1 MHKNKNVKIMSRK
14 RRLRKLRKK
23 QLQNPRSPRRKS
35 IRSRQSIR
43 RARGKEGVRGGASFA
58 RPLQDNFF
66 GLGWNILTLFR
77 GVSNRSPI
85 SKNEVINTRLFR
97 LTSDPFVH
105 ATYVKS
111 ESEQPFLQHKITV
124 VYFQGLGTSLS
135 EAIDW
140 SEEILKAFEA
150 LGFFCTIYVIDQM
163 QSMSI
168 DLLIAS
174 AAEVIDLAASKG
186 DPVVLFGYSLG
197 TGVATYGLLRWYES
211 YVESNT
217 ALPVYPR
224 LILLSPFTSLSDVRE
239 QRKDW
244 GSSVM
249 FGLLDYSLKSALG
262 HNLNLSEAI
271 QKMPFKV
278 VMSGSR
284 HDELINY
291 EQFLALGKA
300 KNSLGQVPIQIHL
313 DGDHSEP
320 RKLMKDPRYLQ
331 KLLV

>member
-1 MHKNKNVKIMSRK
+1 MSRK
-14 RRLRKLRKK
+14 RLRKK
-23 QLQNPRSPRRKS
+23 QLKNPRSPRSPRRKGLRG
-35 IRSRQSIR
+35 RSRA
-43 RARGKEGVRGGASFA
+43 RAKEGVRGGASFA

-66 GLGWNILTLFR
+66 GVGWNILTLFR
-77 GVSNRSPI
+77 GVPNRSPI

-111 ESEQPFLQHKITV
+111 ESEQPFLIRKISV

-135 EAIDW
+135 QAIDW
-140 SEEILKAFEA
+140 SEEILKSFEA

-211 YVESNT
+211 YVE
-217 ALPVYPR
+217 LPVYPR

-249 FGLLDYSLKSALG
+249 FGLLDYSFKSALG

-271 QKMPFKV
+271 QKMPFTV